1 MGAWGTAIFSD
12 DFACDIRDD
21 YIKLI
26 IKGKSSE
33 EATEII
39 KESMMPESGDDEY
52 PVFWIAL
59 AVTQWKKGRLLP
71 EVRDMAIALIESG
84 ADLIRWEEEPPK
96 QYKKREAA
104 LEKAKQTL
112 LSPMPPAKKIPVPSW
127 MKSDP
132 WQKGDVL
139 SYKIT
144 REDIS
149 HPEYCGKYILLRVED
164 MVFYKI
170 NETYSAY
177 YAVFAWYGDEIPNP
191 AIVDK
196 LTYLKLREVK
206 AGTPDYFYLIS
217 CYVSIDKR
225 DIKEH
230 DIRVLMSDPAFN
242 SNDSELLK
250 NGRKDN
256 GLLGPGY
263 FDDLVADLLHSNQK
277 TSL

>member
-12 DFACDIRDD
+12 DFACDVRDD
-21 YIKLI
+21 YIKQI
-26 IKGKSSE
+26 IKGKSNE

-39 KESMMPESGDDEY
+39 KKSMMPESGDEDY

-84 ADLIRWEEEPPK
+84 DDLIRWEEEPPK

-144 REDIS
+144 REDIDYS
-149 HPEYCGKYILLRVED
+149 EYCGKYILLRVED
-164 MVFYKI
+164 MVFNKI
-170 NETYSAY
+170 NETYLAH

-191 AIVDK
+191 AIVDS
-196 LTYLKLREVK
+196 LTYLKLREVE
-206 AGTPDYFYLIS
+206 AGTPDYFYFMSEHI
-217 CYVSIDKR
+217 SIDKK

-230 DIRVLMSDPAFN
+230 DIKVLMSDPAFN
-242 SNDSELLK
+242 TKDSELLK
-250 NGRKDN
+250 NGRQ
-256 GLLGPGY
+256 GHGISSPGY
-263 FDDLVADLLHSNQK
+263 FDNLVAKLLHNN
-277 TSL
+277 L